1 MAQTKKTTTK
11 KTPLQIV
18 KEKFGEKKA
27 LVAQLVEKLER
38 REGESKADFEKRLLK
53 VPAQK
58 LLTLAAR
65 IEEVAKAGGRA
76 GLTNAIHDAV
86 QKKLSKKD
94 APKEDKNLKAKLADK
109 TLGALLDTAK
119 AVEKKARKVAKKA

>member
-18 KEKFGEKKA
+18 KEKYGEKKA
-27 LVAQLVEKLER
+27 LVAQLVDKLER
-38 REGESKADFEKRLLK
+38 REGEAKADFEKRLLK

-65 IEEVAKAGGRA
+65 VEEIAKAGGRE

-86 QKKLSKKD
+86 QKKLAKK
-94 APKEDKNLKAKLADK
+94 AGAKEDKNLKLSMAGR

-119 AVEKKARKVAKKA
+119 AVEKKARKVVKKA